1 MAIPNQTITIQDP
14 GLGLTE
20 PNTNVALIMGTSS
33 TGTVDTVV
41 SFSRIG
47 DVEPILGEGPLV
59 EFVTRQLQIAGGP
72 VLAMRIAATDAGLP
86 GTIVQSGAGPLAT
99 IAGAS
104 FDTYQ
109 GLITIVLGGILGTG
123 TFTYSLDGGT
133 STSGVLTI
141 PAGGT
146 FIIPATSPAPGTNLT
161 VTFPAGTYVAG
172 ETYTWLSEEPRNVPA
187 DVTAG
192 FVALASVNLEYDYI
206 TLSTSFNAAA
216 DSATMFTT
224 LSGEMTSLFNN
235 FEYKGAILDATSEST
250 ASVITAF
257 DAVASD
263 SRISPCYNLATSP
276 SGKPFIGRGTRTTS
290 ISLVESIEAGR
301 QLISTDLARVSNG
314 SLPGVSF
321 IGHDDSVTEVMDQNK
336 FTTTRAW
343 KGRSGFFLTNARM
356 RSEAGSDFLYWQH
369 RRIIDEV
376 SEVVQVQQQ
385 KFISIGVRTTGSG
398 NVIDERDATRL
409 EAIVKTA
416 LRVVLSNPAN
426 AEGTQGHVTGFE
438 YKIDRTN
445 DVLTSQTLISET
457 RVKPF
462 GYVKF
467 ITTTIGFTNE
477 LSTDVDETEAA

>member
-20 PNTNVALIMGTSS
+20 PNTNVALIMGASS
-33 TGTVDTVV
+33 TGTDNTVV

-47 DVEPILGEGPLV
+47 DVEPVLGEGPLV
-59 EFVTRQLQIAGGP
+59 EYVTRQLQVAGGP
-72 VLAMRIAATDAGLP
+72 VLAMKIAASTPGDP

-109 GLITIVLGGILGTG
+109 GVITIVLGGILGTA
-123 TFTYSLDGGT
+123 TFTYTLDNGT
-133 STSGVLTI
+133 TTSGVLTV

-146 FIIPATSPAPGTNLT
+146 FVIPATSPAPGTNLT
-161 VTFPAGTYVAG
+161 VTFPAGTYLAA
-172 ETYTWLSEEPRNVPA
+172 ETYTWTAEEPRHSGT
-187 DVTAG
+187 DVTDG
-192 FVALASVNLEYDYI
+192 FDALQLINLEYDYV
-206 TLSTSFNAAA
+206 TLSTVFLTAAA
-216 DSATMFTT
+216 AATIFTAVAAE
-224 LSGEMTSLFNN
+224 LGELFNV
-235 FEYKGAILDATSEST
+235 FEYKAAIMD
-250 ASVITAF
+250 ASVSDTATTISAF
-257 DAVASD
+257 DAIASD
-263 SRISPCYNLATSP
+263 SRISPCYGLIQAP
-276 SGKPFIGRGTRTTS
+276 SGKPFVGRGTRFS
-290 ISLVESIEAGR
+290 SVALAQSIEAGR
-301 QLISTDLARVSNG
+301 QLISTDLARVANG

-321 IGHDDSVTEVMDQNK
+321 ISHNEANTEVMDQNK
-336 FTTTRAW
+336 FTTTRTW

-369 RRIIDEV
+369 RRIIDET

-385 KFISIGVRTTGSG
+385 NFISIGVRTTGSG

-409 EAIVKTA
+409 EALVTKA

-426 AEGTQGHVTGFE
+426 AEGTQGHVTAFK
-438 YKIDRTN
+438 YQIDRTN
-445 DVLTSQTLISET
+445 DVLTSQTIIGET

-467 ITTTIGFTNE
+467 IITTIGFTNE
-477 LSTDVDETEAA
+477 LSTDVEETAA